1 MKTKLLCLLMI
12 LGLLLA
18 GNAFAAPYQQ
28 HLANE
33 ATFETLEEAHANGPA
48 ELAALTG
55 RVYTPDPA
63 LDSYPAGTT
72 YVYRSAGIYTNLSA
86 AFRMNTNIL
95 VYTDQAFAD
104 KADALAY
111 LQSLGLTDIADQAYG
126 SVVLVK
132 PINPDSGFG
141 AADQYAYLKLQ
152 AAMCNLGKSV
162 RDAKGNTKYYADN
175 TYFGGL
181 TYRYLIGIDGGADFA
196 CNYVANTLDYIGRIA
211 SMLLVNP
218 SMNDALDVAAI
229 VPVYLVSPENT
240 VFDKFQAVNEA
251 FATETTKDK
260 VAYFNQQFPLRK
272 VIVAKS
278 ADKELSEY
286 VSDAYYSLLVKTMR
300 TPVVKAGLFVAA
312 NEFSGYSWN
321 QAPYA
326 LTERNAV
333 LNGVT
338 ADGIYLIEHQE
349 NRFADIKAK
358 NGDYLQTWYEFLP
371 AEVLDRTAAEHSI
384 PLILCNHGGGDDPV
398 QATDELGMITLA
410 GSERIALVAPRYA
423 SDTTAS
429 IFEGSPFDVNGQTL
443 PALVQYMLDT
453 YPALDPSRVYATGY
467 SMGGAA
473 TVEAVEWAP
482 RLFAA
487 TVPMAAGTPWGIY
500 APTEEQAAVFKNVDV
515 AMMFT
520 TSEFDLGGAF
530 DQVAH
535 TLGAGYREAIARFAE
550 FNELGTLTYDFNT
563 YPLVGFDADK
573 TVVKMLN
580 DEYENTTWYMNN
592 DAGVPMLAV
601 SFTKLLPHGLHPAY
615 GTIAWEFMKH
625 YSRDAETGKLVY
637 MP

>member
-1 MKTKLLCLLMI
+1 MKTKLFCLLMI

-18 GNAFAAPYQQ
+18 GNAIAAPYQQ
-28 HLANE
+28 HFANE
-33 ATFETLEEAHANGPA
+33 ASFEMLEEAHANGPA
-48 ELAALTG
+48 ALSALTG
-55 RVYTPDPA
+55 RDYMPDPA

-72 YVYRSAGIYTNLSA
+72 YVYRSAGIYTDLSA

-95 VYTDQAFAD
+95 VYADKAFAD
-104 KADALAY
+104 KAEALAY
-111 LQSLGLTDIADQAYG
+111 LQSLGLTNIADEAYG
-126 SVVLVK
+126 SVVLVT
-132 PINPDSGFG
+132 PINPETGFG
-141 AADQYAYLKLQ
+141 VTDQYAYLKLQ

-162 RDAKGNTKYYADN
+162 RDAEGNTKYYADN

-196 CNYVANTLDYIGRIA
+196 CDYVANTLDYVGRIA

-229 VPVYLVSPENT
+229 VPVYLVNPEDS
-240 VFDKFQAVNEA
+240 VVDKFQAVNEA

-260 VAYFNQQFPLRK
+260 VAYYNQQFPLRK
-272 VIVAKS
+272 VVVANS
-278 ADKELSEY
+278 TDKELSEY

-300 TPVVKAGLFVAA
+300 TPVVKAGLFVPA
-312 NEFSGYSWN
+312 NEFSDYSWN

-326 LTERNAV
+326 LTARNAV

-338 ADGIYLIEHQE
+338 EDGIYLVEHQE
-349 NRFADIKAK
+349 ERFADIKAE

-371 AEVLDRTAAEHSI
+371 EEVLNGTAAENSI

-398 QATDELGMITLA
+398 QATDELGMISLA

-443 PALVQYMLDT
+443 PTLVQYMLDT
-453 YPALDPSRVYATGY
+453 YPALDPGRVYATGY

-482 RLFAA
+482 QLFAA

-500 APTEEQAAVFKNVDV
+500 VPTEEQAAVFANVDV
-515 AMMFT
+515 PMMFT

-530 DQVAH
+530 DNAAFA
-535 TLGAGYREAIARFAE
+535 LGAGYQEAIARFAE
-550 FNELGTLTYDFNT
+550 FNEMGTLSYDFDA
-563 YPLVGFDADK
+563 YPIVGFDADK
-573 TVVKMLN
+573 MVVKMLN

-601 SFTKLLPHGLHPAY
+601 SFTELLPHGLHPSY
-615 GTIAWEFMKH
+615 GTIAWDFMKN
-625 YSRDAETGKLVY
+625 YSRDTETGELVY